1 MKSRYFEN
9 VNNTEE
15 LRKAYL
21 KLMKINHP
29 DAGGDAET
37 CKAINA
43 EYERLLKV
51 LPSGQT
57 SKEKTKENKTQE
69 IKLDEELRKVI
80 NKIIHMAGINIEI
93 VGLWI
98 WVDGNTFQWKEEL
111 KEAGFAWSHDRK
123 KWHFT
128 PYEGG
133 YHRGRKRSFDSIRN
147 IYGSTV
153 VNESMSEKCLTI

>member
-1 MKSRYFEN
+1 
-9 VNNTEE
+9 
-15 LRKAYL
+15 
-21 KLMKINHP
+21 
-29 DAGGDAET
+29 
-37 CKAINA
+37 
-43 EYERLLKV
+43 
-51 LPSGQT
+51 
-57 SKEKTKENKTQE
+57 
-69 IKLDEELRKVI
+69 
-80 NKIIHMAGINIEI
+80 MAGINIEI

-111 KEAGFAWSHDRK
+111 KEAGFAWSRSRK